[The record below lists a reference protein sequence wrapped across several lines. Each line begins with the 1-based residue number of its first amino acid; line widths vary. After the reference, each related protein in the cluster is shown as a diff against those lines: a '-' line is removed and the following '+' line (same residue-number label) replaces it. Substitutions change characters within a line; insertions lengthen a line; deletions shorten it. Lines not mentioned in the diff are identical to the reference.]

1 MKIKM
6 PKKSQKHQEKK
17 YQSQL
22 NRAIFL
28 HQSGNIDEA
37 QEIYL
42 GLLDKNSNNAD
53 INFLL
58 GVIGI
63 QKKEWLKSTSYI
75 NNAIN
80 LSPENCK
87 FYYHRAL
94 ANYELGDLKESILDY
109 GLAIDRNPAYIEAY
123 LNRGVAEQQMQN
135 YEAAIQSYNSVIDLN
150 SDYIAA
156 YLNRSE
162 ALFKLLR
169 FEESIVSCDIAITL
183 KPDFAEAYFNKGNAL
198 QALKI
203 YDEAIENYKIAVKLN
218 PGYIKAIINLGMCEL
233 KLKKYETAQLN
244 FQLAL
249 QINPDYPEAHLNLGG
264 LFRELRLFDN
274 ARASLDNAIVVRPGY
289 AEAYFNKSLIDLA
302 LGNFDS
308 GWPLYEWR
316 WKSEET
322 PLSPLT
328 TSKPPFNPNLAGR
341 RVLIWA
347 EQGIG
352 DEIMFASL
360 LNRFRHLCQ
369 KLLVAVD
376 ARLVE
381 LFRRS
386 FKDIEF
392 YDKAL
397 SVPEDLYDEH
407 LAMGGMCQYLLPSP
421 LDLNSAAPAYLQAD
435 DSRSRDIRASLGID
449 STSRLCGISWRTSNQ
464 KFVSRNLELKR
475 LIAALEAPNIKFV
488 SLQYGETQKEIDTIA
503 ADLGIQVL
511 TYKDVDNFQDID
523 GLAAIIN
530 ACDLVVSIDNT
541 TVHLGGA
548 LGKPVNVLLPFDSD
562 WRWMTKGDKSYWYA
576 SVRLFRQGS
585 DWDWTPLLEQV
596 RKKSL
601 LMIHA

>member
-1 MKIKM
+1 MKLAM
-6 PKKSQKHQEKK
+6 PKISPQSLQKN
-17 YQSQL
+17 YQHKL
-22 NRAIFL
+22 NEAVLL
-28 HQSGNIDEA
+28 HQRGNIDEA
-37 QEIYL
+37 QEIYIR
-42 GLLDKNSNNAD
+42 LLDKNPGNAD
-53 INFLL
+53 VTFLL
-58 GVIGI
+58 GVVAI
-63 QKKEWLKSTSYI
+63 QKKDWSKAVDLI
-75 NNAIN
+75 NSVIN
-80 LSPENCK
+80 LNPENPK

-94 ANYELGDLKESILDY
+94 ANNELGNLKESILDY
-109 GLAIDRNPAYIEAY
+109 NLAIAKNPAYIEAY
-123 LNRGVAEQQMQN
+123 LNRGAVEQRMQC

-150 SDYIAA
+150 SGYIAA

-169 FEESIVSCDIAITL
+169 FEESIVSCDIAINL

-203 YDEAIENYKIAVKLN
+203 FDEAVKNYQIAVKLN
-218 PGYIKAIINLGMCEL
+218 PQYINAILNIGVCEL
-233 KLKKYETAQLN
+233 KQKKYETAQIN

-264 LFRELRLFDN
+264 LFRELRLFDS
-274 ARASLDNAIVVRPGY
+274 ARTSLDNAIVVRPTY
-289 AEAYFNKSLIDLA
+289 AEAYFNKALVELA

-316 WKSEET
+316 WKSEDT
-322 PLSPLT
+322 PLIPLA
-328 TSKPPFNPNLAGR
+328 TSKPLFNVNLAGR

-360 LNRFRHLCQ
+360 LNRFRRLCQ

-376 ARLVE
+376 ARLIE

-386 FKDIEF
+386 FKGIEF

-407 LAMGGMCQYLLPSP
+407 LAMGGMCQYLRPSP
-421 LDLNSAAPAYLQAD
+421 LDLNSAATAYLEAD

-449 STSRLCGISWRTSNQ
+449 PTSRLCGISWRTSNQ
-464 KFVSRNLELKR
+464 KFASRNLELKR
-475 LIAALEAPNIKFV
+475 LIAALEAPDIKFV
-488 SLQYGETQKEIDTIA
+488 SLQYGDTQKEIDTIA
-503 ADLGIQVL
+503 TDLGIQVL
-511 TYKDVDNFQDID
+511 TYKDVDNFHDID

-548 LGKPVNVLLPFDSD
+548 LGKPVNALLPFDSD
-562 WRWMTKGDKSYWYA
+562 WRWMTEGDRSYWYA

-596 RKKSL
+596 RKKV
-601 LMIHA
+601 

>member
-1 MKIKM
+1 M
-6 PKKSQKHQEKK
+6 PKKSQKIQEKK

-22 NRAIFL
+22 NKAVFL
-28 HQSGNIDEA
+28 QQSGNIDEA
-37 QEIYL
+37 EEIYL
-42 GLLDKNSNNAD
+42 GILNKNPKNVD
-53 INFLL
+53 IIFLL
-58 GVIGI
+58 GVVAI
-63 QKKEWLKSTSYI
+63 QKKDWLKAVKII

-80 LSPENCK
+80 LNPENSK

-94 ANYELGDLKESILDY
+94 ANYEFGNLKESIIDY
-109 GLAIDRNPAYIEAY
+109 NFAIDKNPAYIEAY
-123 LNRGVAEQQMQN
+123 LNRGAVEQRMQY

-150 SDYIAA
+150 PGYVAA

-169 FEESIVSCDIAITL
+169 FQESIVSCDIAITL

-203 YDEAIENYKIAVKLN
+203 YDGAVESYKIAVKFN
-218 PGYIKAIINLGMCEL
+218 PQYIKAIINMGVCEL
-233 KLKKYETAQLN
+233 RLKKYETAQLN

-249 QINPDYPEAHLNLGG
+249 QINPEYPEAHLNLGG
-264 LFRELRLFDN
+264 LFRELRLFDS

-302 LGNFDS
+302 VGNFDS

-322 PLSPLT
+322 PLIAHT
-328 TSKPPFNPNLAGR
+328 TSKPPFNANLAGR

-347 EQGIG
+347 EQGVG

-376 ARLVE
+376 HRLIE

-407 LAMGGMCQYLLPSP
+407 LAMGGMCQYLSPSTP
-421 LDLNSAAPAYLQAD
+421 DFNSAAPAYLQAD
-435 DSRSRDIRASLGID
+435 VSRSKDIRASLGID
-449 STSRLCGISWRTSNQ
+449 STTRLCGISWRTSNQ
-464 KFVSRNLELKR
+464 KFSSRNLELKR
-475 LIAALEAPNIKFV
+475 LIAALEAPDIKFV
-488 SLQYGETQKEIDTIA
+488 SLQYGETQKEIDDIA
-503 ADLGIQVL
+503 TDLGIKVL
-511 TYKDVDNFQDID
+511 TCKDVDNFHDID

-562 WRWMTKGDKSYWYA
+562 WRWMTEGDKSYWYA
-576 SVRLFRQGS
+576 SVRLYRQGS

-596 RKKSL
+596 RKNVY
-601 LMIHA
+601 

>member
-6 PKKSQKHQEKK
+6 PKKSQKYQEKK

-22 NRAIFL
+22 NQAVFL

-58 GVIGI
+58 GVIEI
-63 QKKEWLKSTSYI
+63 QKKEWLKSISYI

-94 ANYELGDLKESILDY
+94 ANYGLGDLKESILDY

-183 KPDFAEAYFNKGNAL
+183 KPDFAEAYFNKGNAF

-218 PGYIKAIINLGMCEL
+218 PKYIKAIINLGMCEL
-233 KLKKYETAQLN
+233 KLKQYETAQLN

-328 TSKPPFNPNLAGR
+328 TSKPPFNPNFAGR

-376 ARLVE
+376 ARLIE

-407 LAMGGMCQYLLPSP
+407 LPMGGMCQYLLPSP

-562 WRWMTKGDKSYWYA
+562 WRWMTEVDKSYWYA

>member
-6 PKKSQKHQEKK
+6 PKKSQKYQEKK

-22 NRAIFL
+22 NQAVFL

-42 GLLDKNSNNAD
+42 GLLDKYSNNAD

-58 GVIGI
+58 GVIEI
-63 QKKEWLKSTSYI
+63 QKKEWLKSISYI

-183 KPDFAEAYFNKGNAL
+183 KPDFAEAYFNKGNAF

-203 YDEAIENYKIAVKLN
+203 YDAAIENYKIAVKLN
-218 PGYIKAIINLGMCEL
+218 PRYIKAIINLGMCEL

-308 GWPLYEWR
+308 GWPIYEWR
-316 WKSEET
+316 CKSEET

-328 TSKPPFNPNLAGR
+328 TSKPPLNPNLAGR

-369 KLLVAVD
+369 KLIVAVD
-376 ARLVE
+376 ARLIE

-397 SVPEDLYDEH
+397 TVPEDLYDEH

-435 DSRSRDIRASLGID
+435 YSRSRDIRASLGID

-562 WRWMTKGDKSYWYA
+562 WRWMTEGDKSYWYA

>member
-1 MKIKM
+1 MKFAM
-6 PKKSQKHQEKK
+6 PKNSQKIQEKK

-22 NRAIFL
+22 NQAVFL
-28 HQSGNIDEA
+28 QQSGNIDEA
-37 QEIYL
+37 EEIYL
-42 GLLDKNSNNAD
+42 GMLNKNPKNVD
-53 INFLL
+53 IIFLL
-58 GVIGI
+58 GVVAI
-63 QKKEWLKSTSYI
+63 QKKDWLKAVNLI

-80 LSPENCK
+80 LNPENSK

-94 ANYELGDLKESILDY
+94 VNYEIGNLKESIIDY
-109 GLAIDRNPAYIEAY
+109 NFAIDKNPAYIEAY
-123 LNRGVAEQQMQN
+123 LNRGAVEQRMQY

-150 SDYIAA
+150 PGYVAA

-169 FEESIVSCDIAITL
+169 FQESIVSCDIAITL

-203 YDEAIENYKIAVKLN
+203 YDGAVESYQIAVKFN
-218 PGYIKAIINLGMCEL
+218 PQYIKAIINMGVCEL
-233 KLKKYETAQLN
+233 RLKKYETAQLN

-249 QINPDYPEAHLNLGG
+249 QINPEYPEAHLNLGG
-264 LFRELRLFDN
+264 LFRELRLFDS

-302 LGNFDS
+302 VGNFDS

-322 PLSPLT
+322 PLIPLR
-328 TSKPPFNPNLAGR
+328 TSKPPFNANLAGR

-347 EQGIG
+347 EQGVG

-376 ARLVE
+376 HRLIE

-407 LAMGGMCQYLLPSP
+407 LAMGGMCQYLSPSTP
-421 LDLNSAAPAYLQAD
+421 DFNSAAPAYLQAD
-435 DSRSRDIRASLGID
+435 VSRSKDIRASLGID
-449 STSRLCGISWRTSNQ
+449 STTRLCGISWRTSNQ
-464 KFVSRNLELKR
+464 KFSSRNLELKR
-475 LIAALEAPNIKFV
+475 LLAALEAPDIKFV
-488 SLQYGETQKEIDTIA
+488 SLQYGETQKEIDDIA
-503 ADLGIQVL
+503 TDLGIKVL
-511 TYKDVDNFQDID
+511 TCKDVDNFHDID

-548 LGKPVNVLLPFDSD
+548 LGKPVNILLPFDSD
-562 WRWMTKGDKSYWYA
+562 WRWMTEGDKSYWYS
-576 SVRLFRQGS
+576 SVRLYRQGS

-596 RKKSL
+596 RKNVY
-601 LMIHA
+601 

>member
-1 MKIKM
+1 M

-17 YQSQL
+17 YQRQL
-22 NRAIFL
+22 NQAIFL

-42 GLLDKNSNNAD
+42 GLLDKNSNNVD

-58 GVIGI
+58 GVIAI
-63 QKKEWLKSTSYI
+63 QKKDWLKSISYI

-109 GLAIDRNPAYIEAY
+109 GLAIDRNQAYIEAY

-135 YEAAIQSYNSVIDLN
+135 YEAAIQSYNSVINLN
-150 SDYIAA
+150 SGYIAA

-218 PGYIKAIINLGMCEL
+218 PRYIKAIINLGVCEL
-233 KLKKYETAQLN
+233 KLKKYEAAQLN

-328 TSKPPFNPNLAGR
+328 TSKPPFNPNLAER

-347 EQGIG
+347 EQGVG

-360 LNRFRHLCQ
+360 LNRFRPFCQ
-369 KLLVAVD
+369 KLLVSVD
-376 ARLVE
+376 ARLLE

-386 FKDIEF
+386 FVDIEF

-407 LAMGGMCQYLLPSP
+407 LAMGGMCQYLHLSP
-421 LDLNSAAPAYLQAD
+421 MDFNSAAPAYLQAN
-435 DSRSRDIRASLGID
+435 DSRSKDIRASFGVD
-449 STSRLCGISWRTSNQ
+449 STFRLCGISWRTSNP
-464 KFVSRNLELKR
+464 KFATRNLELER
-475 LIAALEAPNIKFV
+475 LIAALDAPNIKFV
-488 SLQYGETQKEIDTIA
+488 SLQYGDTQKEIDTIA
-503 ADLGIQVL
+503 SDLGIQVL
-511 TYKDVDNFQDID
+511 TYKDVDNFHDID

-530 ACDLVVSIDNT
+530 ACDLVVSIANT

-562 WRWMTKGDKSYWYA
+562 WRWMTEGDNSYWYS

-596 RKKSL
+596 RKKVY
-601 LMIHA
+601 

>member
-1 MKIKM
+1 M
-6 PKKSQKHQEKK
+6 PKNSQKIQEKK
-17 YQSQL
+17 YQSQF
-22 NRAIFL
+22 NQAVFL
-28 HQSGNIDEA
+28 QQSGNIDEA
-37 QEIYL
+37 EKIYL
-42 GLLDKNSNNAD
+42 GMLNKNPKNVD
-53 INFLL
+53 VIFLL
-58 GVIGI
+58 GVVAI
-63 QKKEWLKSTSYI
+63 QKKDWLKAVNLI

-80 LSPENCK
+80 LNPENSK

-94 ANYELGDLKESILDY
+94 ANYELGNLKESVLDY
-109 GLAIDRNPAYIEAY
+109 SRAIDKNPAYIEAY
-123 LNRGVAEQQMQN
+123 LNRGVVEQRMQH

-150 SDYIAA
+150 PGYVAA

-162 ALFKLLR
+162 AFFKLLR
-169 FEESIVSCDIAITL
+169 FQESIVSCDIAITL

-198 QALKI
+198 QALKL
-203 YDEAIENYKIAVKLN
+203 YDGAVESYQIAVKFN
-218 PGYIKAIINLGMCEL
+218 PQYIKAIINMGVCEL
-233 KLKKYETAQLN
+233 RLKKYETAQLN

-249 QINPDYPEAHLNLGG
+249 QINPEYPEAHLNLGG
-264 LFRELRLFDN
+264 LFRELRLFDS

-322 PLSPLT
+322 PLIPLT
-328 TSKPPFNPNLAGR
+328 TSKPPFNANLAGR

-347 EQGIG
+347 EQGVG

-376 ARLVE
+376 HRLIE

-392 YDKAL
+392 YDKA
-397 SVPEDLYDEH
+397 STVPEDLYDEH
-407 LAMGGMCQYLLPSP
+407 LAMGGMCQYLRPSP
-421 LDLNSAAPAYLQAD
+421 ADFNSAAPPYLQAN
-435 DSRSRDIRASLGID
+435 DSRSRDIKASLGID
-449 STSRLCGISWRTSNQ
+449 STTRLCGISWRTSNQ
-464 KFVSRNLELKR
+464 KFSSRNLELKR

-488 SLQYGETQKEIDTIA
+488 SLQYGDTQKEIDTIA

-562 WRWMTKGDKSYWYA
+562 WRWMIEGDKSYWYA

-596 RKKSL
+596 RKNVY
-601 LMIHA
+601 

>member
-1 MKIKM
+1 M
-6 PKKSQKHQEKK
+6 PKFSPQSMQKK
-17 YQSQL
+17 YHRQL
-22 NRAIFL
+22 NEAVLL
-28 HQSGNIDEA
+28 HQRGNIDEA
-37 QEIYL
+37 QSIYVR
-42 GLLDKNSNNAD
+42 LLDKNIGNVD
-53 INFLL
+53 ILFLL
-58 GVIGI
+58 GVVAI
-63 QKKEWLKSTSYI
+63 QKREWLKAVNFI
-75 NNAIN
+75 NSAIN
-80 LSPENCK
+80 LNPKNSK

-94 ANYELGDLKESILDY
+94 ANCELGKLKESVQDY
-109 GLAIDRNPAYIEAY
+109 NLAISRNPTYIEAY
-123 LNRGVAEQQMQN
+123 LNRGAVEQSMQH
-135 YEAAIQSYNSVIDLN
+135 YEAAVQSYNSVIDLN
-150 SDYIAA
+150 SGFIAA

-169 FEESIVSCDIAITL
+169 FDESIVSCDIAIAL

-203 YDEAIENYKIAVKLN
+203 FDEAEKNYQIAVKLN
-218 PGYIKAIINLGMCEL
+218 PRYIKAILNLGACEL
-233 KLKKYETAQLN
+233 KLKKYEAAKLN

-249 QINPDYPEAHLNLGG
+249 QINPDSPEAHLNLGG
-264 LFRELRLFDN
+264 LFRELRLFDS

-289 AEAYFNKSLIDLA
+289 AEAYFNKALVELA

-322 PLSPLT
+322 PLIPLA
-328 TSKPPFNPNLAGR
+328 TSKPCFNADLAGR

-347 EQGIG
+347 EQGVG

-360 LNRFRHLCQ
+360 LNRFRPLCQ
-369 KLLVAVD
+369 KLLVTLD
-376 ARLVE
+376 ARLLE

-407 LAMGGMCQYLLPSP
+407 LAMGGMGQYLRPSP
-421 LDLNSAAPAYLQAD
+421 LDFNSAAPSYLQAD

-449 STSRLCGISWRTSNQ
+449 STTRLCGISWRTSNQ
-464 KFVSRNLELKR
+464 KFASRNLELKS
-475 LIAALEAPNIKFV
+475 LIAALEAPDIKFV
-488 SLQYGETQKEIDTIA
+488 SLQYGDTQKEIDTIA
-503 ADLGIQVL
+503 SDLGVQVL
-511 TYKDVDNFQDID
+511 TCKEVDNFHDID

-541 TVHLGGA
+541 TVHLGAA

-562 WRWMTKGDKSYWYA
+562 WRWMTVGDRSYWYS

-585 DWDWTPLLEQV
+585 DWNWTPPLEQV
-596 RKKSL
+596 RSKV
-601 LMIHA
+601 I